1 MNRSIK
7 ARAGGFTLIELM
19 VATVILLGISALM
32 INATGQAG
40 QVFKRTSGK
49 IEQFGEARRAFE
61 NVTRSLSEATLNTYW
76 DYSYKMV
83 GTSRVPAAYVRQSEL
98 RFRSGAMRELI
109 PSKEV
114 YRPTHGVFFQAPAG
128 LVEDQ
133 EALHTLDQTLNT
145 WGFFVEVGDDRDLRP
160 QFLGHRVP
168 TRLRSRL
175 MELREPTE
183 RLSIYTPPS
192 GGSTNWWFADSINQ
206 SSHRP
211 VRVLAENIV
220 AFVVLPRLAQP
231 DELARGGKPP
241 LSPNYEYDS
250 TRTSNEKP
258 PKPTVDPEVNPKNQL
273 PPVVQI
279 VMVAIDEIS
288 GARLAEE
295 HGDDEDL
302 GIQTDGLFADS
313 RRLEDNPSTPDRAD
327 GDLHELENR
336 LNRKRLAF
344 RTFSSS
350 VALRGAKWS
359 KAQTN

>member
-1 MNRSIK
+1 MNRTTEERSY
-7 ARAGGFTLIELM
+7 GFTLIELM

-98 RFRSGAMRELI
+98 RFRSGPMRELI
-109 PSKEV
+109 PSHGV
-114 YRPTHGVFFQAPAG
+114 SRPSHGVFFQAPAG

-133 EALHTLDQTLNT
+133 EELHMLDQTLNT
-145 WGFFVEVGDDRDLRP
+145 WGFFVEVGDDRNLRP
-160 QFLGHRVP
+160 QFLGDRVP
-168 TRLRSRL
+168 IRLRSRL

-183 RLSIYTPPS
+183 RLSIYTPPP
-192 GGSTNWWFADSINQ
+192 GGSANWWFADSINQ

-220 AFVVLPRLAQP
+220 AFVVLPRLSQP
-231 DELARGGKPP
+231 DELARGTKPP
-241 LSPNYEYDS
+241 LSPNYDYDS
-250 TRTSNEKP
+250 TKTSNEKP
-258 PKPTVDPEVNPKNQL
+258 PKPAVDPEVNPKNQL

-279 VMVAIDEIS
+279 VMVAIDEVS
-288 GARLAEE
+288 GSRLAEE
-295 HGDDEDL
+295 YSDAQDL
-302 GIQTDGLFADS
+302 GISTDDLFADS
-313 RRLEDNPSTPDRAD
+313 HRLEDDPNTPDRAD
-327 GDLHELENR
+327 GDLHQLEGR
-336 LNRKRLAF
+336 LQAMHLTF

-350 VALRGAKWS
+350 VAIRGAKWS